1 MADHSDNYNLTK
13 NSWRMPRHVSS
24 IYKVSPFPCSKKWNS
39 FFPCKTF
46 SHCVVQ
52 LLIFYTSALCQTI
65 YNNTWWS
72 KCQGHSFKLFSYQM
86 YMIFLLAL
94 LPDRNTSP
102 HCWPNIHNRVVFLK
116 LDAKILSKVS
126 SLVGW

>member
-1 MADHSDNYNLTK
+1 
-13 NSWRMPRHVSS
+13 
-24 IYKVSPFPCSKKWNS
+24 
-39 FFPCKTF
+39 
-46 SHCVVQ
+46 
-52 LLIFYTSALCQTI
+52 
-65 YNNTWWS
+65 
-72 KCQGHSFKLFSYQM
+72 M

-126 SLVGW
+126 SLLLVDKEWSGGDLRELIYDRVLNAFFPTIHLGNE

>member
-1 MADHSDNYNLTK
+1 MFPQFTKFHLFLAARNETLFFLAKPSLIVLYN
-13 NSWRMPRHVSS
+13 SS
-24 IYKVSPFPCSKKWNS
+24 YS
-39 FFPCKTF
+39 T
-46 SHCVVQ
+46 
-52 LLIFYTSALCQTI
+52 LLHFVRPYTTTHDDQNVRVILL
-65 YNNTWWS
+65 N
-72 KCQGHSFKLFSYQM
+72 FFSYQM